1 MALSTQGMADE
12 MENQLRMLWHAQ
24 YGHEFPEIGREQ
36 RNLLFLA
43 IARGVLK
50 YLKDQEDAHNEHLFS
65 QITLSNTDYD
75 GGPWSFNIDNT
86 ELNVAID

>member
-1 MALSTQGMADE
+1 MALTPQGMANE
-12 MENQLRMLWHAQ
+12 MENQLRRLWHAQ

-50 YLKDQEDAHNEHLFS
+50 YLKDQEDDHNVHLFS
-65 QITLSNTDYD
+65 GITLSYD
-75 GGPWSFNIDNT
+75 DEGPWTYNVENMEWNVTID
-86 ELNVAID
+86 